1 LSKWASQVIQMLAL
15 TSALVNK
22 LLKVGNISVYLPSV
36 QSYPK
41 LPAIFNVCCVPQCK
55 RICTKL
61 LTEI

>member
-1 LSKWASQVIQMLAL
+1 MLAL